1 MAHADSPADPRSVAP
16 SRDRWA
22 LEDGAAHLNHGSFG
36 AVPREVLEHQ
46 RALRAEMESQGVR
59 FLWWDLEGRLDA
71 VRDSLG
77 AFVDAHPDDL
87 ALIPNATAGVNTVL
101 RSLRLSPGDELLATD
116 HGYNACA
123 NALEAVAEAAGARVT
138 TAAVPY
144 PLRGP
149 DEALGAIVRAITPRT
164 RLVLV
169 DHVTSPTALVLP
181 VAEIAAACRARG
193 VAVLVDGAHGPG
205 MVPLSLRGLAAAG
218 VTYYT
223 GNLHKWVCAPK
234 GAAFL
239 WVAPEEQGRVR
250 PLVISHG
257 ANSPRSDRSRFRLE
271 FDWTGTCDPTPWLCV
286 PEALRVMG
294 ALLPGG
300 WDAVRAANRAL
311 CLRAR
316 DLLCAALE
324 VEAPAPDSMLGS
336 MAAVPLPRRVAPG
349 VEAGVLYRRLWTE
362 AHIEAPVMPW
372 PCRTAR
378 MLRVSAQQYN
388 TLAEYS
394 RLAEVLQALTRP

>member
-1 MAHADSPADPRSVAP
+1 MQHPDTS

-59 FLWWDLEGRLDA
+59 FLWWELEAKLDA
-71 VRDSLG
+71 VRESLG

-87 ALIPNATAGVNTVL
+87 AMVTNATTGVNTVL
-101 RSLRLSPGDELLATD
+101 RNLRLHPGDELLATD
-116 HGYNACA
+116 HGYNACT

-138 TAAVPY
+138 TADVPF
-144 PLRGP
+144 PSAGP
-149 DEALGAIVRAITPRT
+149 AEALRAIVGAITPRT

-169 DHVTSPTALVLP
+169 DHVTSPTALILP
-181 VAEIAAACRARG
+181 VAEIAAACRDRG
-193 VAVLVDGAHGPG
+193 VPVLVDGAHAPG
-205 MVPLSLRGLAAAG
+205 MLPLSLRDLARAG

-234 GAAFL
+234 GAGFL
-239 WVAPEEQGRVR
+239 WVAPAEQGRVR

-271 FDWTGTCDPTPWLCV
+271 FDWTGTGDPTPWLCV

-324 VEAPAPDSMLGS
+324 VAPPAPDSMLGS
-336 MAAVPLPRRVAPG
+336 MASVPLPSRVAPG
-349 VEAGVLYRRLWTE
+349 VTAGVLSRRLWAE
-362 AHIEAPVMPW
+362 AHIEVPVMPW
-372 PCRTAR
+372 PCGTSRI
-378 MLRVSAQQYN
+378 LRVSAQQYN

-394 RLAEVLQALTRP
+394 RLAEVLHALTRT